1 MDIDKINKLENIYDK
16 SKQIFD
22 IIDSNVQEF
31 MDNEKDVDILLD
43 YYFNGSWKDDYEY
56 SNNNEIN
63 IKAGILSEDLIYNHY
78 IERKELAIK
87 LIEIGLEILKK

>member
-1 MDIDKINKLENIYDK
+1 MDIEKINKLENIYDK

-22 IIDSNVQEF
+22 IIDSNIQEF

>member
-31 MDNEKDVDILLD
+31 IDNEKDIDILLD